1 MLTNLAF
8 MLVLRFVHNNYTFNY
23 QTLLHKSNKRRTE
36 VRRLRV
42 LTLEVIRSLNTLCP
56 VYMQSLFEKNV
67 NFKRYK
73 DYIKVPIRNSVTF
86 GYKSTRFSGPQI
98 STMLPVE
105 LKQEKLYGKSKRN

>member
-1 MLTNLAF
+1 

-42 LTLEVIRSLNTLCP
+42 LTLEVIRSLNTLSP

-98 STMLPVE
+98 STMQPVE